1 MSSNDYFRPR
11 GDITTVLDLAD
22 RDAQDNTYFPI
33 NTNGSWFH
41 SGMTA
46 SSHTLHTLSGGT
58 SVSSKPDE
66 TSEAEIPPHTQTVY
80 PTTLSIQEFPQ
91 RGPAEWGQKFTFEIG
106 SLPAGDLL
114 QSVVLQIKLGSWY
127 DNSVISRL
135 TNASITT
142 DPSSTSYWTY
152 MNGLGGSIID

>member
-11 GDITTVLDLAD
+11 GDITTVLDLVD
-22 RDAQDNTYFPI
+22 RDAQDHTYFPI

-41 SGMTA
+41 SGMTQ
-46 SSHTLHTLSGGT
+46 SSQTLHTQ
-58 SVSSKPDE
+58 PDE
-66 TSEAEIPPHTQTVY
+66 TSGAEIPLQTVY

-135 TNASITT
+135 TNASIKT
-142 DPSSTSYWTY
+142 DDNSKSYLDLY
-152 MNGLGGSIID
+152 ERHRRQYHRIC